1 MIMSVTYQRESFRFI
16 NFGQYPLVSD
26 RIRPYH
32 ESILLVVSKHTNNI
46 QMQQKE
52 AHFLYKSSTQ
62 NLVIVWEVAYV
73 RRSHANYRFRPSNLV
88 KIFTEI
94 TIESAYC
101 FVP

>member
-1 MIMSVTYQRESFRFI
+1 MSRKHSPSRFK
-16 NFGQYPLVSD
+16 V
-26 RIRPYH
+26 H
-32 ESILLVVSKHTNNI
+32 MHTNNI

-73 RRSHANYRFRPSNLV
+73 RRSHANYQFCPSNLV